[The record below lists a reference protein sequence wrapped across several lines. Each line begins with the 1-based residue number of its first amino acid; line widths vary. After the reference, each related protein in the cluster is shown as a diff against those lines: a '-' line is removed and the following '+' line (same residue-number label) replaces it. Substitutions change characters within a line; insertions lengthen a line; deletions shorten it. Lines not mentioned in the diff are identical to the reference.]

1 MIEWTENI
9 SGEQAT
15 LSLSGKITFENS
27 GELRN
32 RVKAILSEFPLKH
45 LSFDLAGVRFVDS
58 SGLGLLVSIKN
69 TMVKRDGSF
78 KIDNA
83 AETVRNIMNQTGL
96 DKYFEI

>member
-1 MIEWTENI
+1 MIEWTEKI
-9 SGEQAT
+9 TGEQAT

-45 LSFDLAGVRFVDS
+45 LVFDLSGVRFVDS

-78 KIDNA
+78 KIINA
-83 AETVRNIMNQTGL
+83 TETVRNIMNQTGL

>member
-1 MIEWTENI
+1 MIEWNENI

-15 LSLSGKITFENS
+15 LNLEGKITFENA

-32 RVKAILSEFPLKH
+32 RVKAILSEFPLKT
-45 LSFDLAGVRFVDS
+45 LTFDLAGVRFVDS

-69 TMVKRDGSF
+69 TMVKRNGSF
-78 KIDNA
+78 KIVNIT
-83 AETVRNIMNQTGL
+83 ETVRNIMNQTGL

>member
-15 LSLSGKITFENS
+15 LSLDGKITFENA

-32 RVKAILSEFPLKH
+32 RVKAILSEFPLKY
-45 LSFDLAGVRFVDS
+45 LTFDLTGVRFVDS

-69 TMVKRDGSF
+69 TMVKRNGSF
-78 KIDNA
+78 KINNVT
-83 AETVRNIMNQTGL
+83 ETVRNIMNQTGL

>member
-15 LSLSGKITFENS
+15 LNLEGKITFENS

-32 RVKAILSEFPLKH
+32 RIKAILSEFSLKH
-45 LSFDLAGVRFVDS
+45 LTFNLAGVRFVDS

-69 TMVKRDGSF
+69 TMVKRNGSF
-78 KIDNA
+78 TINDTT
-83 AETVRNIMNQTGL
+83 ETVRNIMNQTGL

>member
-15 LSLSGKITFENS
+15 LNLEGKITFENS

-32 RVKAILSEFPLKH
+32 RVKAILSELSLKH
-45 LSFDLAGVRFVDS
+45 LTFNLAGVRFVDS

-69 TMVKRDGSF
+69 TMVKRNGSF
-78 KIDNA
+78 TINDTT
-83 AETVRNIMNQTGL
+83 ETVRNIMNQTGL

>member
-9 SGEQAT
+9 AGEQAT
-15 LSLSGKITFENS
+15 LSLTGKITFENS

-45 LSFDLAGVRFVDS
+45 LVFDLSGVRFVDS

-69 TMVKRDGSF
+69 TMVKRNGSF
-78 KIDNA
+78 KIHNVT
-83 AETVRNIMNQTGL
+83 ETVYNIMNQTGL